1 MLFIC
6 MQWKFRVALYCLFV
20 CLLLYDGRQY
30 QALPKS
36 DYPYNFS
43 ERNTPE
49 LTVLWGKVNKGGVID
64 FQPKQYNTS
73 PCELVAII
81 SYVMFM
87 VCIKRAG
94 LCPMAPLRT

>member
-1 MLFIC
+1 MGNPVRAIHMHAMEVQGCSL
-6 MQWKFRVALYCLFV
+6 LFV

-49 LTVLWGKVNKGGVID
+49 LTVLWGKVNKGGH
-64 FQPKQYNTS
+64 
-73 PCELVAII
+73 
-81 SYVMFM
+81 
-87 VCIKRAG
+87 
-94 LCPMAPLRT
+94 